1 MNTWWVDYTFEY
13 EYYDSETGEW
23 ESYCDYDAGRFKCT
37 KKEIKKN
44 VKKHIET
51 YELQGEQYKNLVVT
65 INDQYI
71 TTDCEV

>member
-13 EYYDSETGEW
+13 EYYDSEDGTW
-23 ESYCDYDAGRFKCT
+23 EHCCDFDSGRFHCI

-44 VKKHIET
+44 VRNYIET
-51 YELQGEQYKNLVVT
+51 YELQGEQYRNLVVT

-71 TTDCEV
+71 TTDCEI